1 MIEKVIT
8 MKSFIQVQI
17 PGIILPSLRYIH
29 TDQFLATHT
38 NQFLATHTNQFI
50 ATHTDQFLATHTN
63 QFLATHTDQF
73 LATHTDQFL
82 ATHTDQFLAIVLM
95 LVTLLT
101 VLMGRHLQLQMWI
114 LMIV

>member
-17 PGIILPSLRYIH
+17 PGIILPSLRYI
-29 TDQFLATHT
+29 
-38 NQFLATHTNQFI
+38 
-50 ATHTDQFLATHTN
+50 
-63 QFLATHTDQF
+63 
-73 LATHTDQFL
+73 HTDQFL